1 MNMTLTYSDFRSDT
15 VTRPTEKMRRAMAE
29 AVVGDD
35 VLGDDPTVLELE
47 RLAAGIMG
55 KEAALFCPSG
65 TMANSIAV
73 KMWTGVLEEVIVE
86 ERSHIYN
93 MESTHMTF
101 ISGVTPRP
109 VRSVR
114 GAMDPRDVA
123 AAVRRPNVHTPRTSL
138 VCLENTHNN
147 WGGAVLPLENFRGI
161 RRVADDH
168 GLKVHL
174 DGARIFNASVA
185 SGVPVREYAGQVD
198 SIQFC
203 LSKGL
208 SAPVGSMLAGPRER
222 IEFGRRLRKALGGGM
237 RQVGVLAAPGIIA
250 LTEMTE
256 RLAEDHARAK
266 RLAQGIGILPGVT
279 LDPATVETDIVI
291 FGFDHPKL
299 TVDAML
305 ARMKDR
311 GILAL
316 AVSGGIRMVT
326 HKDVGDEDVDRA
338 IKAFREILA

>member
-1 MNMTLTYSDFRSDT
+1 MTLAYSDFRSDT
-15 VTRPTEKMRRAMAE
+15 VTRPTDKMRRAMAE

-47 RLAAGIMG
+47 RLAAATMG

-73 KMWTGVLEEVIVE
+73 KMWTNALEEVIVE

-109 VRSVR
+109 VPSAR
-114 GAMDPRDVA
+114 GAMDPRDVVA
-123 AAVRRPNVHTPRTSL
+123 AIRKPNVHTPQTTL
-138 VCLENTHNN
+138 ICLENTHNN
-147 WGGAVLPLENFRGI
+147 WGGAVVPLGNFQAM
-161 RRVADDH
+161 RRIADEH

-185 SGVPVREYAGQVD
+185 SGVPVREFADQVD

-222 IEFGRRLRKALGGGM
+222 IEFGRRLRKAFGGGM
-237 RQVGVLAAPGIIA
+237 RQVGVLAAPGLIA
-250 LTEMTE
+250 LTEMVD
-256 RLAEDHARAK
+256 RLRDDHVRAK
-266 RLAQGIGILPGVT
+266 RLARGISGFAGVRI
-279 LDPATVETDIVI
+279 DPATVETDIVI
-291 FGFDHPKL
+291 FGFDHPQL
-299 TVDAML
+299 SVEAML
-305 ARMKDR
+305 AKMKEK

-316 AVSGGIRMVT
+316 AVAGGIRMVT

-338 IKAFREILA
+338 IRAFKEILA